1 MLTEERLRELVERA
15 NAAYEAMT
23 PSQKLRH
30 DYEQRRSF
38 AKGMCPWKRD
48 FAEYSAEVDKL
59 MPPESTLT
67 DAQIG
72 LALLGKMEHVGR

>member
-1 MLTEERLRELVERA
+1 MTEERLRELIALA
-15 NAAYEAMT
+15 NAAYAAMT

-48 FAEYSAEVDKL
+48 FTEYCASIDKR
-59 MPPESTLT
+59 MPPEGELT

-72 LALLGKMEHVGR
+72 LALLGKLVL